1 MPGSIKPALPL
12 FSHAFAVPYAPTWH
26 VRCPDSTPYSPLLS
40 PPARGQVDQ
49 AAPATQCVICRGR
62 YAALRP
68 LVELWESSSPI
79 HILYN
84 HAASG
89 GPRSLCGGR
98 AALEYRAQA
107 TPDTAS
113 RAQTAM
119 LFVDRL
125 GEDAARAYLDAV
137 ERQRSALRRRP
148 QAFWPGYIISEPDF
162 DTHPRCKSSKA
173 VSIICR
179 TPGQQRVCRAAEP
192 PSSLS
197 KSDLARSHPEDFRRY
212 DVLFDCSVFDRSVRE
227 HYLNTEAAEQKL
239 RKQVDAVAWWHR
251 IWYYSQH
258 GRALRYKV
266 H

>member
-148 QAFWPGYIISEPDF
+148 VAAAAKRTSTDARLACACCPSCSRPSGQTTSSRSRTSTHTQGARAAKRGQYLSHAGAAESE
-162 DTHPRCKSSKA
+162 KSSRATIEFGTK
-173 VSIICR
+173 VIW
-179 TPGQQRVCRAAEP
+179 RVHNVR
-192 PSSLS
+192 
-197 KSDLARSHPEDFRRY
+197 DLTA
-212 DVLFDCSVFDRSVRE
+212 LCS
-227 HYLNTEAAEQKL
+227 
-239 RKQVDAVAWWHR
+239 W
-251 IWYYSQH
+251 
-258 GRALRYKV
+258 
-266 H
+266 